1 MKELDNEINGYLK
14 LNTESLTKQMNNAF
28 EGKKAYEE
36 KIEEL
41 ERASKAK
48 DERVKDILKKAS
60 QTVELDPIL
69 EEGNT
74 GTEVMLYN
82 PGMSLSE

>member
-1 MKELDNEINGYLK
+1 
-14 LNTESLTKQMNNAF
+14 MNNAF

-48 DERVKDILKKAS
+48 DERVKEILKKAG

-69 EEGNT
+69 EEGA
-74 GTEVMLYN
+74 GPGQDVMLYN
-82 PGMSLSE
+82 PGMTLSD